1 MSGVVPGEAAP
12 AAASGPP
19 GWVDWEMWDGF
30 IAMNGIT
37 IERPSGSAHPR
48 YPDIIYPIDYGFVN
62 GTLAN
67 DGEEVDIFVG
77 TARSSGADTDV
88 ASGGLAVRDIA
99 SGLVAAV
106 FTHDPRKGD
115 REVKF
120 LYACTPR
127 EIYLVNGFV
136 NFAPMTGRL
145 LMRRPM
151 RELWRSE
158 AR

>member
-1 MSGVVPGEAAP
+1 VSGATDPGWIDV
-12 AAASGPP
+12 P

-37 IERPSGSAHPR
+37 IERPSGSAHPI

-77 TARSSGADTDV
+77 TARAG
-88 ASGGLAVRDIA
+88 
-99 SGLVAAV
+99 GLVAAV

-151 RELWRSE
+151 RALWRFKAEGPTTSPTIDE
-158 AR
+158 ENDR

>member
-1 MSGVVPGEAAP
+1 MSGAVPGAAAP
-12 AAASGPP
+12 AAASEQP
-19 GWVDWEMWDGF
+19 GWVDWEMWDGL
-30 IAMNGIT
+30 IRMNGIT

-48 YPDIIYPIDYGFVN
+48 YSDIIYPIDYGYVN

-77 TARSSGADTDV
+77 TADAGR
-88 ASGGLAVRDIA
+88 ASGGMAGRDIA

-120 LYACTPR
+120 LYGCTPR

-136 NFAPMTGRL
+136 NFAPMSGQL
-145 LMRRPM
+145 LLRQPM

>member
-1 MSGVVPGEAAP
+1 
-12 AAASGPP
+12 
-19 GWVDWEMWDGF
+19 MWDEL
-30 IAMNGIT
+30 IKMNGIT
-37 IERPSGSAHPR
+37 IERPAGTAHPR
-48 YPDIIYPIDYGFVN
+48 YADIIYPIDYGYVN

-77 TARSSGADTDV
+77 TAGRAGAD
-88 ASGGLAVRDIA
+88 AGLAGGGSAGEDLA